1 MASKLY
7 LLKKTNYENLENY
20 FRLNICF
27 YLHKKLLP
35 LNCVLAV
42 CSSAN
47 VVANVLL
54 IITIKE

>member
-27 YLHKKLLP
+27 YLHKKTTSLKL
-35 LNCVLAV
+35 
-42 CSSAN
+42 CSGCM
-47 VVANVLL
+47 L
-54 IITIKE
+54 IS